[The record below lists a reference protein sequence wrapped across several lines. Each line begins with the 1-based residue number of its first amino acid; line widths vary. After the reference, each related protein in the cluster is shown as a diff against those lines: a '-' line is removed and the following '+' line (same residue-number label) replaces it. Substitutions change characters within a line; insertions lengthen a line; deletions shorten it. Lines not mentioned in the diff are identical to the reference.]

1 MIDMTK
7 VERINCPFCN
17 NKDYS
22 VWAEENGFFAVKCS
36 ECGLIYVNPRP
47 LPHITSEA
55 VKSGVH
61 RNVNHGRT
69 AISRRVGAKVKL
81 YRKIISTI
89 FADVWESKKLV
100 SWLDV
105 GAGYGEIIE
114 AVTLL
119 APTGSKIEGIEP
131 MRPKVIKAKKLGI
144 QIKECFIS
152 EITEKYD
159 FVSLINVFSHIPD
172 FREFLKDIKKVLK
185 LNGEF
190 FLETGNIGELSNYRL
205 VPSELDLPDHLVFA
219 SERNIIDYLNEAGFS
234 IIAIHRRRKDGIT
247 NFLKNIIKKLLGRK
261 VALRLPYQ
269 SPYRTLLIRSKLDK

>member
-1 MIDMTK
+1 MNDMTK
-7 VERINCPFCN
+7 TERINCPLCN
-17 NKDYS
+17 NRDYS

-47 LPHITSEA
+47 LSHIISEA

-69 AISRRVGAKVKL
+69 VISRRVGSKVNL

-119 APTGSKIEGIEP
+119 APTGSKIEGIES

-144 QIKECFIS
+144 QIKECYIS
-152 EITEKYD
+152 KITEKYD
-159 FVSLINVFSHIPD
+159 FVSLIDVFSHIPD

-190 FLETGNIGELSNYRL
+190 FLETGNGGELANYRL
-205 VPSELDLPDHLVFA
+205 APSELGLPDHLVFA

-234 IIAIHRRRKDGIT
+234 IIAIHRRRIDGMT
-247 NFLKNIIKKLLGRK
+247 NFMKNIIKKLLGRK
-261 VALRLPYQ
+261 VSLRLPYQ
-269 SPYRTLLIRSKLDK
+269 SPYRTLLIRSKLGK

>member
-1 MIDMTK
+1 MNYQAK

-17 NKDYS
+17 NRDYS

-47 LPHITSEA
+47 LSSLINEA
-55 VKSGVH
+55 VKYGVH

-69 AISRRVGAKVKL
+69 AISRRVGIKVKL

-89 FADVWESKKLV
+89 FADVWASKKLI

-114 AVTLL
+114 AVSLI
-119 APTGSKIEGIEP
+119 APSGSKVEGIEP

-144 QIKECFIS
+144 PIKECYLS

-190 FLETGNIGELSNYRL
+190 FLETGNTGDLSNYQL

-219 SERNIIDYLNEAGFS
+219 SERNIIDYLSEVGFS
-234 IIAIHRRRKDGIT
+234 IIVIHRRREDGIT
-247 NFLKNIIKKLLGRK
+247 NFLKNIIKKLLGRN

-269 SPYRTLLIRSKLDK
+269 SPYRTLLIRAKLEK